1 MSTTH
6 VTSPPAATAP
16 LARPAPTGPSAPV
29 AIVTAA
35 GSGIGRGIAAELAKA
50 GYRLSLLDI
59 SDTVETLAHDLGAIA
74 TVGSLTE
81 PADLQRLVDA
91 TLERYGRIDAVVNGA
106 GHAKNDELL
115 KVTDQEWHDGLD
127 MLLLSVVRM
136 ARLVTPYMEEAG
148 KGAFVNLSSYTAF
161 EPMGMIPVNSAMRT
175 ALTSFTKLYAD
186 GHAAKGIRM
195 NNLMPGFVDSWPEDP
210 AFLAKI
216 PAGRYA
222 TTGEIG
228 RLARFLVSDDAAYI
242 NGESI
247 RIDGGAARSL

>member
-1 MSTTH
+1 MPTST
-6 VTSPPAATAP
+6 
-16 LARPAPTGPSAPV
+16 APV

-35 GSGIGRGIAAELAKA
+35 GSGIGCGMAAALAASGYSVSLFDIDPGVENLAVEL
-50 GYRLSLLDI
+50 GGL
-59 SDTVETLAHDLGAIA
+59 A
-74 TVGSLTE
+74 TVGSLT
-81 PADLQRLVDA
+81 DLDDLARLVDA
-91 TLERYGRIDAVVNGA
+91 TIERYGRIDAVVNGG
-106 GHAKNDELL
+106 GHARNNDLL
-115 KVTDQEWHDGLD
+115 SVTDGEWHDGLD

-136 ARLVTPYMEEAG
+136 ARLVTPHMEAAG

-161 EPMGMIPVNSAMRT
+161 EPMAEIPVNSTMRA

-210 AFLAKI
+210 RFLAKI

-222 TTGEIG
+222 TTAEIG
-228 RLARFLVSDDAAYI
+228 KLARFLVSDDASYI

>member
-1 MSTTH
+1 MST
-6 VTSPPAATAP
+6 
-16 LARPAPTGPSAPV
+16 SAPV

-35 GSGIGRGIAAELAKA
+35 GSGIGRGMATELAKA
-50 GYRLSLLDI
+50 GYRLSLFDI
-59 SDTVETLAHDLGAIA
+59 NDTVKGFADELRGIA
-74 TVGSLTE
+74 TVGSLTD
-81 PADLQRLVDA
+81 PADLKHLVD
-91 TLERYGRIDAVVNGA
+91 TTIEQYGRIDAVINGA

-136 ARLVTPYMEEAG
+136 ARLVTPHMEAAG

-161 EPMGMIPVNSAMRT
+161 EPMGIIPVNSSLRA

-186 GHAAKGIRM
+186 QHAAKGIRM
-195 NNLMPGFVDSWPEDP
+195 NNLMPGYVNSWPEDP

-222 TTGEIG
+222 TTEEIG
-228 RLARFLVSDDAAYI
+228 KLARFLVSDDAAYI

>member
-1 MSTTH
+1 MRGSQDRRRRLP
-6 VTSPPAATAP
+6 VLP
-16 LARPAPTGPSAPV
+16 RVDAPV

-35 GSGIGRGIAAELAKA
+35 GSGIGRGMAGELAKA
-50 GYRLSLLDI
+50 GYRLALLDI
-59 SDTVETLAHDLGAIA
+59 DESIHAFADELGATA
-74 TVGSLTE
+74 VVGSLTE
-81 PADLQRLVDA
+81 PTDLKRLVDTA
-91 TLERYGRIDAVVNGA
+91 LDRYGRLDAVVNGA

-136 ARLVTPYMEEAG
+136 ARLVTPHFERAG

-161 EPMGMIPVNSAMRT
+161 VPMGMIPVNSAMRT

-186 GHAAKGIRM
+186 QYAVKGIRM
-195 NNLMPGFVDSWPEDP
+195 NSLMPGYVNSRPEDP

-222 TTGEIG
+222 TTEEIG
-228 RLARFLVSDDAAYI
+228 KLARFLVSDDAAYI

-247 RIDGGAARSL
+247 RIDGGAARAL

>member
-1 MSTTH
+1 MSTA
-6 VTSPPAATAP
+6 PAA
-16 LARPAPTGPSAPV
+16 PT

-35 GSGIGRGIAAELAKA
+35 GSGIGRGIATELAEA

-59 SDTVETLAHDLGAIA
+59 DPAIGDFARELGAIA
-74 TVGSLTE
+74 TVGSLTA
-81 PADLQRLVDA
+81 PDDLARLVDTTLA
-91 TLERYGRIDAVVNGA
+91 THGRIDAVVNGA
-106 GHAKNDELL
+106 GHARNDALL
-115 KVTDQEWHDGLD
+115 AVTDQDWHDGLD

-136 ARLVTPYMEEAG
+136 ARLVTPHMEAAG

-161 EPMGMIPVNSAMRT
+161 EPMGIIPVNSALRS

-186 GHAAKGIRM
+186 QYAAKGIRM
-195 NNLMPGFVDSWPEDP
+195 NSLMPGYVDSWPEDP
-210 AFLAKI
+210 DFLARI

-222 TTGEIG
+222 TTREIG
-228 RLARFLVSDDAAYI
+228 KLARFLVADDAAYV

>member
-1 MSTTH
+1 MST
-6 VTSPPAATAP
+6 PTAP
-16 LARPAPTGPSAPV
+16 AAPV

-35 GSGIGRGIAAELAKA
+35 GSGIGRGMAGELAKS
-50 GYRLSLLDI
+50 GYRLSLLDVN
-59 SDTVETLAHDLGAIA
+59 DTVQDFADELGGIA

-81 PADLQRLVDA
+81 PSDLKRLVD
-91 TLERYGRIDAVVNGA
+91 TTMDHYGRIDAVVNGA
-106 GHAKNDELL
+106 GHARNDELL

-136 ARLVTPYMEEAG
+136 ARLVTPHMERAG
-148 KGAFVNLSSYTAF
+148 RGAFVNLSSYTAF
-161 EPMGMIPVNSAMRT
+161 EPMGLIPVNSSLRA

-186 GHAAKGIRM
+186 AHAAKGIRM
-195 NNLMPGFVDSWPEDP
+195 NSLMPGYVDSWPEDP
-210 AFLAKI
+210 EFLAKI

-222 TTGEIG
+222 TTEEIG
-228 RLARFLVSDDAAYI
+228 KLARFLVSEDAAYI

>member
-1 MSTTH
+1 MSTPTA
-6 VTSPPAATAP
+6 TPTPPADE
-16 LARPAPTGPSAPV
+16 GPV

-35 GSGIGRGIAAELAKA
+35 GSGIGRGIATELAAA
-50 GYRLSLLDI
+50 GHRVSLLDI
-59 SDTVETLAHDLGAIA
+59 DPGIEDLAAELGGTA

-81 PADLQRLVDA
+81 PADLARLVEA
-91 TLERYGRIDAVVNGA
+91 TLARHGRIDAVVNGA
-106 GHAKNDELL
+106 GHARNDELL
-115 KVTDQEWHDGLD
+115 EVTDEDWHDGLD

-136 ARLVTPYMEEAG
+136 ARLVTPHMEAAG
-148 KGAFVNLSSYTAF
+148 GGAFVNLSSYTAF
-161 EPMGMIPVNSAMRT
+161 EPMGPIPVNSSLRA

-186 GHAAKGIRM
+186 RYAARGIRM
-195 NNLMPGFVDSWPEDP
+195 NSVMPGFVDSWPEDP

-222 TTGEIG
+222 TVREIG
-228 RLARFLVSDDAAYI
+228 NLTRFLVSQDAAYI